1 MTQKP
6 SLYAASKHIGAHL
19 NAAPHRLKD
28 FQHSIGVIA
37 ACFALLLLTS
47 VCWALDDDRSQTI
60 QIGSSSAFADYK
72 QGVTV
77 YKGNVELSQGSLLI
91 KADQLNLYRSKEGFQ
106 KLVAT
111 GSPASFQQT
120 PTLGKPP
127 ITAQAKQIDYD
138 VSSEVLILKGD
149 VFIQL
154 EESSHQGA
162 LYEYNLVTQM
172 LKASGKAGNRVTT
185 TFQPQNAPQKQ
196 ED

>member
-1 MTQKP
+1 MINLKP
-6 SLYAASKHIGAHL
+6 PFSPIPSGTRIPAAMIVFL
-19 NAAPHRLKD
+19 T
-28 FQHSIGVIA
+28 
-37 ACFALLLLTS
+37 LLHFTPTS
-47 VCWALDDDRSQTI
+47 WALDDDRSQPI

-77 YKGNVELSQGSLLI
+77 YKGNVVLSQGSLII
-91 KADQLNLYRSKEGFQ
+91 KADQLNLYRNKEGFQ

-111 GSPASFQQT
+111 GTPASFQQT
-120 PTLGKPP
+120 PTPGKPP
-127 ITAQAKQIDYD
+127 IVAEAKQIDYD
-138 VSSEVLILKGD
+138 VSSEVLVLKDD
-149 VFIQL
+149 VVIKL

-172 LKASGKAGNRVTT
+172 LKASGDTDHRIIT

>member
-1 MTQKP
+1 MINLKFPFKP
-6 SLYAASKHIGAHL
+6 IPPATRIST
-19 NAAPHRLKD
+19 
-28 FQHSIGVIA
+28 GVIV
-37 ACFALLLLTS
+37 FLALLHLTPAS
-47 VCWALDDDRSQTI
+47 WALDDDRSQPI

-77 YKGNVELSQGSLLI
+77 YKGNVVLSQGSLVI
-91 KADQLNLYRSKEGFQ
+91 KADQLNLYRNAEGFQ

-111 GSPASFQQT
+111 GKPASFQQT
-120 PTLGKPP
+120 PAPGKPP
-127 ITAQAKQIDYD
+127 IIAQAKQIDYD
-138 VSSEVLILKGD
+138 VSSEVLVLRD
-149 VFIQL
+149 EVFIKL

-172 LKASGKAGNRVTT
+172 LKASGDTDHRIIT